1 MKNKND
7 IKTFHPRNLHNQR
20 YNFNKLI
27 EVLPE
32 LEKYVKENRF
42 NDLSI
47 DFSNQEAVLSLNKAL
62 LKYYYKINWEI
73 PKKYL
78 CPPIPGRVDYIHYL
92 ADLLSES
99 NNGNIPKGN
108 IVKGLDVGVGANC
121 IYPLVGYKSYG
132 WEFVGSDIEEVS
144 IRNSK
149 NIIELNNL
157 NENIEIRQQGSR
169 KNTFKNIIRKDDRFD
184 FTMCNPPFH
193 SSKKEAR
200 EGSLRKIKNLSKGKN
215 KKITLNFGG
224 QHNELWC
231 RGGELEF
238 IKNMIHESV
247 EFKSEVLWFTTLV
260 SKQENLDAIYK
271 ELEKL
276 NIQEYK
282 AIQMKQGNKLTRVVA
297 WSFLNENM
305 RKDWYKN

>member
-92 ADLLSES
+92 ADLLGES
-99 NNGNIPKGN
+99 NNGKIPKGN
-108 IVKGLDVGVGANC
+108 SVKGLDIGVGANC

-144 IRNSK
+144 IKNSK

-157 NENIEIRQQGSR
+157 NENIEIRQQSSR
-169 KNTFKNIIRKDDRFD
+169 ENIFKNIIRKDDRFD

-200 EGSLRKIKNLSKGKN
+200 EGSLRKIKNLSKGKS

-238 IKNMIHESV
+238 IKKMIYESV

-260 SKQENLDAIYK
+260 SKKENLDAIYK

-305 RKDWYKN
+305 RRDWYKN